1 MAKETR
7 YEVVTGNVVKAFS
20 NNEGSSFKI
29 ELTSEK
35 PMDFIKFAYSDVK
48 NDRFLPEIMTKDDCN
63 ELSFH
68 SKFTIPACIVNNNG
82 VRLEIDSSTIGE
94 GSSISVKLKSNG
106 NGMYPVAIIVKNL
119 IEKEPYDPF
128 DFE

>member
-7 YEVVTGNVVKAFS
+7 YEVVKGNVVKAFS

-48 NDRFLPEIMTKDDCN
+48 NERFLPEILTKEDCN

-68 SKFTIPACIVNNNG
+68 SKFPIPTCVIENNG
-82 VRLEIDSSTIGE
+82 VRSEIDSSTVGE
-94 GSSISVKLKSNG
+94 GSSIQVKLKSNG
-106 NGMYPVAIIVKNL
+106 NGLYPVAIIVSNL
-119 IEKEPYDPF
+119 VEKEPYDPF
-128 DFE
+128 DF

>member
-7 YEVVTGNVVKAFS
+7 YEVVKGTVVKAFS

-48 NDRFLPEIMTKDDCN
+48 NERFIPEILTKEDCN

-68 SKFTIPACIVNNNG
+68 SKFTISTCVIENNG
-82 VRLEIDSSTIGE
+82 VRSEIDSSTVGE
-94 GSSISVKLKSNG
+94 GSTIRVKLKTNG
-106 NGMYPVAIIVKNL
+106 KGMYPVAIIVEEL
-119 IEKEPYDPF
+119 VEKEPYNPF
-128 DFE
+128 DF

>member
-7 YEVVTGNVVKAFS
+7 YEVVKGNVVKAFS

-29 ELTSEK
+29 DLTSEK

-68 SKFTIPACIVNNNG
+68 SKFSIPSKIENG
-82 VRLEIDSSTIGE
+82 DKIEAGTIGE

-119 IEKEPYDPF
+119 VEKEPYDPF

>member
-7 YEVVTGNVVKAFS
+7 YEVVKGNVLKAFS

-29 ELTSEK
+29 NLTSEK

-48 NDRFLPEIMTKDDCN
+48 NDRFLPEILEKDDCN

-68 SKFTIPACIVNNNG
+68 SKFSIPAKIENG
-82 VRLEIDSSTIGE
+82 ENIDSGTIGE

-106 NGMYPVAIIVKNL
+106 RGMYPVAIIVKKL
-119 IEKEPYDPF
+119 VEKEPYNPF